1 MFPENS
7 PWPPKPYEQVMAACE
22 ERHAW
27 WVGDPDGLA
36 NFYGSQQGTVT
47 TGSPSLRKRIS
58 DSMKSVFWGKPQ
70 TVGERPTRVHAPIA
84 ADIARI
90 AAATLFA
97 DPPQILAP
105 ATEKVEQPE
114 PEPATTD
121 PLTGAVIEPKPVE
134 PITTTVRD
142 QALQDTIDELCNNP
156 RTHAGYLE
164 AAESAS
170 MLMGAY
176 GRVVWDK
183 NLFEDGPWIDW
194 VDADRAIPEFVWDR
208 LVAVTFW
215 TELASDSPNVVYRHL
230 QRYEKGREFHSLHQG
245 TRDNL
250 GRTVELTAHPATAA
264 IAEREGLTENG
275 FEIPTDF
282 RHFMYAPNMGSN
294 PAWRNDDN
302 LRPLGRADLDTQTMR
317 LMDEADKVWSSWM
330 RDLDL
335 GKARVFISRQLL
347 TNGRGG
353 DGASF
358 DVDQSI
364 YAPVGDFINKGE
376 LSSVMDAQQ
385 FEIRVEEHAR
395 TYEALLRL
403 IIGRCGYSPLTFG
416 LSDEVAQT
424 ATETDAKTKD
434 THTTRRAKI
443 LHWSELDEL
452 HTAMLQINAAVFGG
466 PAVTEKLELKWPAS
480 KESPRALAETV
491 NLLRQ
496 AQAAS
501 TKTLVEMVH
510 PDWDDEQVEAE
521 VGLIDDAASVDV
533 PAFGGGFGNTE
544 PADPN
549 ADPNADPAA
558 AGNEPPPFGE

>member
-1 MFPENS
+1 MSFPEDS
-7 PWPPKPYEQVMAACE
+7 PWPPKPYEAVMAACA
-22 ERHAW
+22 ERQVW
-27 WVGDPDGLA
+27 WEGDPDKLA
-36 NFYGSQQGTVT
+36 NFYGGTQGNVVR
-47 TGSPSLRKRIS
+47 SKNVAARAKNAWAS
-58 DSMKSVFWGKPQ
+58 FWGKAQ

-90 AAATLFA
+90 AASTLFA

-105 ATEKVEQPE
+105 A
-114 PEPATTD
+114 PA
-121 PLTGAVIEPKPVE
+121 GEGK
-134 PITTTVRD
+134 RD
-142 QALQDTIDELCNNP
+142 QALQDAIDQLSNNP

-164 AAESAS
+164 AAETAS

-183 NLFEDGPWIDW
+183 NQFEDGPWIDW

-215 TELASDSPNVVYRHL
+215 TELASDSPNVVWRHL

-245 TRDNL
+245 TRDRL
-250 GRTVELTAHPATAA
+250 GRAMELTAHPATEA
-264 IAEREGLTENG
+264 IAAREGLTENG
-275 FEIPTDF
+275 FEVPTDY

-294 PAWRNDDN
+294 PAWRGNDD
-302 LRPLGRADLDTQTMR
+302 LRPLGRADLDTQVMR

-335 GKARVFISRQLL
+335 GKARVFISRQML
-347 TNGRGG
+347 TNGRSG

-358 DVDQSI
+358 DIDQSI
-364 YAPVGDFINKGE
+364 YSVVGDGVNKGE
-376 LSSVMDAQQ
+376 LSTVMDAQQ

-395 TYEALLRL
+395 TYEGLLRL

-424 ATETDAKTKD
+424 ATETDAKTRD

-480 KESPRALAETV
+480 KESPRVLAETA

-501 TKTLVEMVH
+501 TKTLVEMQH
-510 PDWDDEQVEAE
+510 PDWDDDQVTEE
-521 VGLIDDAASVDV
+521 VETIDGANKVDV
-533 PAFGGGFGNTE
+533 PAFGGGFGGGEQPPTG
-544 PADPN
+544 ADDSD
-549 ADPNADPAA
+549 AEGDS
-558 AGNEPPPFGE
+558 NEAPPFGE

>member
-1 MFPENS
+1 MFDENS
-7 PWPPKPYEQVMAACE
+7 PWPPAPYEHVMAACA
-22 ERHAW
+22 ERQVW
-27 WVGDPDGLA
+27 WEGDPDKLA
-36 NFYGSQQGTVT
+36 AFYGGSQGDVVRSKNVT
-47 TGSPSLRKRIS
+47 TRARKAWAS
-58 DSMKSVFWGKPQ
+58 FWGKQQ
-70 TVGERPTRVHAPIA
+70 TTGERPTRVHAPIA

-105 ATEKVEQPE
+105 ATEQVEQPE
-114 PEPATTD
+114 PEAPTVD
-121 PLTGAVIEPKPVE
+121 PLTGVAIVPEPAE
-134 PITTTVRD
+134 PITKTVRD
-142 QALQDTIDELCNNP
+142 QALQDAIDALSNNP

-164 AAESAS
+164 AAETAS

-176 GRVVWDK
+176 GRVVWDREQ
-183 NLFEDGPWIDW
+183 FEDGPWIDW

-215 TELASDSPNVVYRHL
+215 TELASDSPNVVFRHL
-230 QRYEKGREFHSLHQG
+230 QRYEKGREYHSLHQG

-250 GRTVELTAHPATAA
+250 GRTIDLGAHPATAA
-264 IAEREGLTENG
+264 IAAREGLTENG
-275 FEIPTDF
+275 FEVPTDF

-294 PAWRNDDN
+294 PAWRNDDA
-302 LRPLGRADLDTQTMR
+302 LRPLGRADLDTQVMR

-347 TNGRGG
+347 SNGRSG
-353 DGASF
+353 DGASW
-358 DVDQSI
+358 DIDQSI
-364 YAPVGDFINKGE
+364 YSPVGDFINKGE

-385 FEIRVEEHAR
+385 FSIRVEEHAA
-395 TYEALLRL
+395 TYEGLLRL
-403 IIGRCGYSPLTFG
+403 IIARCGYSPLTFG

-424 ATETDAKTKD
+424 ATETDAKTRD

-466 PAVTEKLELKWPAS
+466 PAVSEKLELKWPAS
-480 KESPRALAETV
+480 KESPRVLAETA

-501 TKTLVEMVH
+501 TKTLVELWH
-510 PDWDDEQVEAE
+510 PDWDDEQVTAE
-521 VGLIDDAASVDV
+521 VDLIDGAASVDV
-533 PAFGGGFGNTE
+533 PAFGGGFGGNE
-544 PADPN
+544 QP
-549 ADPNADPAA
+549 DPNADPAGDDTDA
-558 AGNEPPPFGE
+558 TEPPAFGQ

>member
-1 MFPENS
+1 MFPDNT
-7 PWPPKPYEQVMAACE
+7 PWPPAPYEQVMAACA
-22 ERHAW
+22 ERQVW
-27 WVGDPDGLA
+27 WEGDPDKLA
-36 NFYGSQQGTVT
+36 SFYSGSQGTVT
-47 TGSPSLRKRIS
+47 RSPSVRARTKAAAAA
-58 DSMKSVFWGKPQ
+58 FWGKNT

-90 AAATLFA
+90 AASTLFA

-105 ATEKVEQPE
+105 ASTTEDDK
-114 PEPATTD
+114 
-121 PLTGAVIEPKPVE
+121 
-134 PITTTVRD
+134 TVRD
-142 QALQDTIDELCNNP
+142 QALQDAIDNLSNNP

-183 NLFEDGPWIDW
+183 NQFDDGPWIDW

-245 TRDNL
+245 TKDNL
-250 GRTVELTAHPATAA
+250 GRAVELTAHPATEQIAA
-264 IAEREGLTENG
+264 REGLTENG
-275 FEIPTDF
+275 FEIPTDY

-424 ATETDAKTKD
+424 ATETDAKTRD

-452 HTAMLQINAAVFGG
+452 HTAMLQINASVFGG

-491 NLLRQ
+491 NLLSQ
-496 AQAAS
+496 AKAAS

-521 VGLIDDAASVDV
+521 VELIDDAATTDV
-533 PAFGGGFGNTE
+533 PAFGGGFGGNE
-544 PADPN
+544 PTDPN
-549 ADPNADPAA
+549 APV
-558 AGNEPPPFGE
+558 AGNTAPNEPPPASE

>member
-1 MFPENS
+1 MFAEDS
-7 PWPPKPYEQVMAACE
+7 PWPPKPYEHVMAACA
-22 ERHAW
+22 ERQVW
-27 WVGDPDGLA
+27 WEGDPDKLA
-36 NFYGSQQGTVT
+36 AFYGGSQGDVVRSKNVT
-47 TGSPSLRKRIS
+47 QRARKAWAS
-58 DSMKSVFWGKPQ
+58 FWGKQQ

-105 ATEKVEQPE
+105 AHEVTEQPE
-114 PEPATTD
+114 PEAPTVN
-121 PLTGAVIEPKPVE
+121 PLTGTTIEPKPVE
-134 PITTTVRD
+134 PIVKTVRD
-142 QALQDTIDELCNNP
+142 QALQDAIDALSNNP

-215 TELASDSPNVVYRHL
+215 TELASDSPNVVWRHL

-245 TRDNL
+245 TRDKL
-250 GRTVELTAHPATAA
+250 GQAMELTAHPATAP
-264 IAEREGLTENG
+264 IAARKGLTENG
-275 FEIPTDF
+275 FEVPTDF

-302 LRPLGRADLDTQTMR
+302 LRPLGRADLDTQVMR

-347 TNGRGG
+347 TNGRSGE
-353 DGASF
+353 GASF
-358 DVDQSI
+358 DVDRSI
-364 YAPVGDFINKGE
+364 FSLVGDGVDKGDM
-376 LSSVMDAQQ
+376 STIMDAQQ
-385 FEIRVEEHAR
+385 FAIRVEEHAR
-395 TYEALLRL
+395 TYEGLLRL
-403 IIGRCGYSPLTFG
+403 IIARCGYSPLTFG

-424 ATETDAKTKD
+424 ATETDAKTRD

-466 PAVTEKLELKWPAS
+466 PAVSEKLELKWPAS
-480 KESPRALAETV
+480 KESPRVLAETA

-501 TKTLVEMVH
+501 TKTLVEMQH
-510 PDWDDEQVEAE
+510 PDWTDDQVETE
-521 VGLIDDAASVDV
+521 VELIDNASSVDV
-533 PAFGGGFGNTE
+533 PAFGGGFGGNE
-544 PADPN
+544 QP
-549 ADPNADPAA
+549 DPNADPAETE
-558 AGNEPPPFGE
+558 GDSNEAPPFGE

>member
-7 PWPPKPYEQVMAACE
+7 PWPPAPYEAVMAACA
-22 ERHAW
+22 ERQVW
-27 WVGDPDGLA
+27 WEGDPDKLA
-36 NFYGSQQGTVT
+36 NFYGGTQGNVVR
-47 TGSPSLRKRIS
+47 SKNVAARAKNAWAS
-58 DSMKSVFWGKPQ
+58 FWGKQQP
-70 TVGERPTRVHAPIA
+70 VGERPTRVHAPIA

-90 AAATLFA
+90 AASTLFA

-105 ATEKVEQPE
+105 APE
-114 PEPATTD
+114 GE
-121 PLTGAVIEPKPVE
+121 GK
-134 PITTTVRD
+134 RD
-142 QALQDTIDELCNNP
+142 QALQDAIDQLSNNP

-164 AAESAS
+164 AAETAS

-183 NLFEDGPWIDW
+183 NQFEDGPWIDW

-215 TELASDSPNVVYRHL
+215 TELASDSPNVVWRHL

-245 TRDNL
+245 TRERL
-250 GRTVELTAHPATAA
+250 GRAMELTAHPATEA
-264 IAEREGLTENG
+264 IAAREGLTENG
-275 FEIPTDF
+275 FDIPTEY

-294 PAWRNDDN
+294 PAWRSNDD
-302 LRPLGRADLDTQTMR
+302 LRPLGRADLDTQVMR

-347 TNGRGG
+347 TNGRSG

-358 DVDQSI
+358 DLDQSI
-364 YAPVGDFINKGE
+364 FSPVGDMIAGGDITT
-376 LSSVMDAQQ
+376 VMDAQQ
-385 FEIRVEEHAR
+385 FQIRVEEHAR
-395 TYEALLRL
+395 TYEGLLRL

-424 ATETDAKTKD
+424 ATETDAKTRD

-466 PAVTEKLELKWPAS
+466 PPVSEKLELKWPAS
-480 KESPRALAETV
+480 KESPRVLAETA

-501 TKTLVEMVH
+501 TKTLVEMQH
-510 PDWDDEQVEAE
+510 PDWDDDQVTEEAE
-521 VGLIDDAASVDV
+521 LIDGANKVDV
-533 PAFGGGFGNTE
+533 PAFGGGFGGSEQPPTGAENSDAE
-544 PADPN
+544 GDS
-549 ADPNADPAA
+549 
-558 AGNEPPPFGE
+558 NEAPPFGE

>member
-1 MFPENS
+1 MFDENS
-7 PWPPKPYEQVMAACE
+7 PWPPAPYEHVMAACA
-22 ERHAW
+22 ERQVW
-27 WVGDPDGLA
+27 WEGDPDKLA
-36 NFYGSQQGTVT
+36 QFYGGSQGDVVRSKNVT
-47 TGSPSLRKRIS
+47 ARARKAWAS
-58 DSMKSVFWGKPQ
+58 FWGKQQ
-70 TVGERPTRVHAPIA
+70 TTGERPTRVHAPIA

-105 ATEKVEQPE
+105 ATEQVEQPE
-114 PEPATTD
+114 PEAPSID
-121 PLTGAVIEPKPVE
+121 PLTGIETQPKPVE
-134 PITTTVRD
+134 PIVTTVRD
-142 QALQDTIDELCNNP
+142 QALQDAIDALSNNP

-194 VDADRAIPEFVWDR
+194 VDADRAIPEFAWDR

-215 TELASDSPNVVYRHL
+215 TELASDSPNVVWRHL
-230 QRYEKGREFHSLHQG
+230 QRYEKGREYHSLHQG
-245 TRDNL
+245 TRDKL
-250 GRTVELTAHPATAA
+250 GRAMELTAHPATEA
-264 IAEREGLTENG
+264 IAAREGLTENG
-275 FEIPTDF
+275 FDIPTDF

-302 LRPLGRADLDTQTMR
+302 LRPLGRADLDTQVMR

-347 TNGRGG
+347 TNGRNG
-353 DGASF
+353 DGAGF
-358 DVDQSI
+358 DLDQSI
-364 YAPVGDFINKGE
+364 YSPVGDFINKGE

-385 FEIRVEEHAR
+385 FSIRVEEHAA
-395 TYEALLRL
+395 TYEGLLRL
-403 IIGRCGYSPLTFG
+403 IIARCGYSPLTFG

-424 ATETDAKTKD
+424 ATETDAKTRD

-452 HTAMLQINAAVFGG
+452 HTAMLQINAKVFGG
-466 PAVTEKLELKWPAS
+466 PEVSEKLELKWPAS
-480 KESPRALAETV
+480 KESPRVLAETA

-501 TKTLVEMVH
+501 TKTLVELWH
-510 PDWDDEQVEAE
+510 PDWDDEQVTAE
-521 VGLIDDAASVDV
+521 VDLIDGAATVDV
-533 PAFGGGFGNTE
+533 PAFGGGFGGNE
-544 PADPN
+544 QPDPN
-549 ADPNADPAA
+549 AGDAETEGDS
-558 AGNEPPPFGE
+558 NEAPPFGE

>member
-1 MFPENS
+1 MFDENS
-7 PWPPKPYEQVMAACE
+7 PWPPAPYEHVMSACAERQV
-22 ERHAW
+22 W
-27 WVGDPDGLA
+27 WEGDPDKLA
-36 NFYGSQQGTVT
+36 QFYGGSQGDVVRSKNVT
-47 TGSPSLRKRIS
+47 QRARKAWAS
-58 DSMKSVFWGKPQ
+58 FWGKQ
-70 TVGERPTRVHAPIA
+70 QIVGERPTRVHAPIA

-105 ATEKVEQPE
+105 ATEVTEQPE
-114 PEPATTD
+114 PEAPTVD
-121 PLTGAVIEPKPVE
+121 QLTGATIEPKPVE
-134 PITTTVRD
+134 PIVTTVRD
-142 QALQDTIDELCNNP
+142 QALQDAIDALSNNP

-215 TELASDSPNVVYRHL
+215 TELASDSPNVVWRHL
-230 QRYEKGREFHSLHQG
+230 QRYEKGREYHSLHQG
-245 TRDNL
+245 TRDKL
-250 GRTVELTAHPATAA
+250 GRAMELTAHPATEA
-264 IAEREGLTENG
+264 IAAREGLTENG
-275 FEIPTDF
+275 FEVPTDF

-294 PAWRNDDN
+294 PAWRNDDA
-302 LRPLGRADLDTQTMR
+302 LRPLGRADLDTQVMR

-347 TNGRGG
+347 TNGRNG
-353 DGASF
+353 DGAGF
-358 DVDQSI
+358 DLDQSI
-364 YAPVGDFINKGE
+364 YSPVGDFINKGE

-385 FEIRVEEHAR
+385 FSIRVEEHAA
-395 TYEALLRL
+395 TYEGLLRL
-403 IIGRCGYSPLTFG
+403 IIARCGYSPLTFG

-424 ATETDAKTKD
+424 ATETDAKTRD

-466 PAVTEKLELKWPAS
+466 PPVSEKLELKWPAS
-480 KESPRALAETV
+480 KESPRVLAETA

-501 TKTLVEMVH
+501 TKTLVELWH
-510 PDWDDEQVEAE
+510 PDWDDEQVTAE
-521 VGLIDDAASVDV
+521 VDLIDGAASVDV
-533 PAFGGGFGNTE
+533 PAFGGGFGGNE
-544 PADPN
+544 QP
-549 ADPNADPAA
+549 DPNADPAGDETA
-558 AGNEPPPFGE
+558 DATEPPAFGK